1 MVDSRQKGSKAE
13 TDVKIVLKKH
23 TSLGWERIP
32 LSGALDAK
40 HGLKGDLYVPGVNT
54 KYCVEVKHYKDDHL
68 TSKLL
73 TSKDPQFIIWW
84 EQTIR
89 EAQQINKKPL
99 LIYKFDR
106 SKLFVAFDEMP
117 TQIYDYIT
125 INVNDYVIYTTE
137 LNEWLTKENPK
148 FV

>member
-13 TDVKIVLKKH
+13 TDVAKVLNKF
-23 TSLGWERIP
+23 TGLEFLRVP

-40 HGLKGDLYVPGVNT
+40 HGLKGDLYLLNGC